1 MAQVKL
7 RDRQE
12 VDTLERILAGVVLTR
27 QFSWRYLVVKRVFDA
42 VMAMLMLVATAPLLA
57 LIAVAIKLDSPG
69 PIFYR
74 QIRIGW
80 KGQPFY
86 MYKFRSMRQDAEALL
101 EELLGQNEAS
111 GLMFKICNDPRITR
125 VGRVIRRFSLD
136 ELPQLLNVVEGT
148 MSMVGPRPPLPN
160 EVEKYQERSLRRL
173 EAVPGMTGMW
183 QVCRGPEISF
193 AEMVAMDLQYIENW
207 SLALD
212 MIILLKTAPAVLTAR
227 GAY

>member
-7 RDRQE
+7 RESKEIDM
-12 VDTLERILAGVVLTR
+12 LERILASHIQTR
-27 QFSWRYLVVKRVFDA
+27 QFSWQYLLIKRAFDMA
-42 VMAMLMLVATAPLLA
+42 VAILLLVATAPLIA
-57 LIAVAIKLDSPG
+57 LMAVAIKLDSPG
-69 PIFYR
+69 PILFR

-101 EELLGQNEAS
+101 EELLEQNEAL
-111 GLMFKICNDPRITR
+111 GLMFKLSNDPRVTR

-136 ELPQLLNVVEGT
+136 ELPQLLNVLEGT
-148 MSMVGPRPPLPN
+148 MSMVGPRPPLPG

-173 EAVPGMTGMW
+173 EVVPGITGMW

-193 AEMVAMDLQYIENW
+193 TEMVEMDLQYIENW

-227 GAY
+227 RAY

>member
-12 VDTLERILAGVVLTR
+12 MDMLERILAGHVPAR
-27 QFSWRYLVVKRVFDA
+27 QFAWQYLVVKRVFD
-42 VMAMLMLVATAPLLA
+42 VVVAMLMLVAIAPLLA
-57 LIAVAIKLDSPG
+57 LIAVVIKLDSPG
-69 PIFYR
+69 PIFFR

-111 GLMFKICNDPRITR
+111 GLMFKISNDPRITR

-136 ELPQLLNVVEGT
+136 ELPQLLNVLEGT

-160 EVEKYQERSLRRL
+160 EVGNYQERSLRRL

-193 AEMVAMDLQYIENW
+193 TEMVEMDLQYIENW